1 MTEKCL
7 NCLKECNL
15 KCSNCK
21 VVYFCN
27 RDCQKNAWKKHKAFC
42 KSVSNPTNV
51 GGSQTC
57 LIIDGF
63 GPCGS
68 GWDDMVNGRQVL
80 LQRGMNV
87 MHINGGKGGSSLPI
101 QVASLLKSPQKPQA
115 MIFFGFGSGGDGS
128 DGHFYKLFDF
138 QKAVTSWCQAG
149 GRFIVQ
155 GERVEST
162 GNWPQ
167 WFGKDWKNSSYYRTD
182 HKCHAN
188 SNDDQSWC
196 TWYSSKKGAV
206 PSRYN
211 VKACML
217 TNVEPQDVLFGAQ
230 EGARS
235 YSLVPGFGG
244 EEIDESNT
252 AVAFARYGEGTVSY
266 FGDVNH
272 EQETLEIMSV
282 IAMGN

>member
-1 MTEKCL
+1 
-7 NCLKECNL
+7 
-15 KCSNCK
+15 
-21 VVYFCN
+21 V
-27 RDCQKNAWKKHKAFC
+27 WKQHKRFC
-42 KSVSNPTNV
+42 KSVSNPSSV

-68 GWDDMVNGRQVL
+68 GWDDMLKSRQIL

-87 MHINGGKGGSSLPI
+87 MHINAGKGGSSVSV
-101 QVASLLKSPQKPQA
+101 QVASLLKSPEKKPEA

-128 DGHFYKLFDF
+128 DEHFYNSLEFR
-138 QKAVTSWCQAG
+138 QAVTSWCQAG

-155 GERVEST
+155 GERVKYT

-167 WFGKDWKNSSYYRTD
+167 WFGKNWKDSSYFRTD
-182 HKCHAN
+182 HKCYATGGT
-188 SNDDQSWC
+188 DAQSWC
-196 TWYSSKKGAV
+196 TWYSSKRGV
-206 PSRYN
+206 VTTGYN

-217 TNVEPQDVLFGAQ
+217 TNVEPQDVLFGAH
-230 EGARS
+230 ENARS

-244 EEIDESNT
+244 QEIDKSNT
-252 AVAFARYGEGTVSY
+252 AVAFAQYGEGTVSF

-272 EQETLEIMSV
+272 EDETLEIMSI
-282 IAMGN
+282 IAMGD